1 MNRLLMA
8 CVVAVL
14 LSACAEHPPAVIENR
29 SVKRV
34 DVAPEVR
41 QSMPSEQPSPP
52 SERQSAPSEQQ
63 VLDTGLPQ
71 GPDYRVQQG
80 DTLYSVAFRLGMD
93 YRVLAQIN
101 EIDPPFTILVGEPL
115 RTVPPVLSPQPAP
128 DSAVSTPVTTPVTI
142 PVTTPVTTPVT
153 AVDTR
158 PKPVPKPTTAAVTPV
173 AEKKPV
179 TVTPAEPKFS
189 NAPVSRWLWPASG
202 TVSRGF
208 AGDRNKGLD
217 LVGQRGDPVVATA
230 DGVVVYAGSDV
241 TGYGALLIVKHNDT
255 YLSAYGHN
263 DALLVNEGAF
273 VSAGE
278 TIAKMGSTSAESVKL
293 HFEIRRNGIPIDPM
307 TVLPS
312 R

>member
-1 MNRLLMA
+1 MQRMNRWLVA
-8 CVVAVL
+8 CAMGVL

-41 QSMPSEQPSPP
+41 QSMPSERP
-52 SERQSAPSEQQ
+52 SAPSEQQ

-142 PVTTPVTTPVT
+142 PVTTPVT

-179 TVTPAEPKFS
+179 TVTPAEPKLS

-208 AGDRNKGLD
+208 SGDRNKGLD

-263 DALLVNEGAF
+263 DALLVAEGTF
-273 VSAGE
+273 VAAGE
-278 TIAKMGSTSAESVKL
+278 TIARMGSTSAESVKL
-293 HFEIRRNGIPIDPM
+293 HFEIRRNGVPIDPM

>member
-1 MNRLLMA
+1 MQRMNRFL
-8 CVVAVL
+8 VVPALGVL
-14 LSACAEHPPAVIENR
+14 WSACAEHPPAVIEDR
-29 SVKRV
+29 SVRRV

-41 QSMPSEQPSPP
+41 QAASTERQAMPSEP
-52 SERQSAPSEQQ
+52 AA
-63 VLDTGLPQ
+63 LDTGLPQ

-93 YRVLAQIN
+93 YRVLAQFN
-101 EIDPPFTILVGEPL
+101 EIEPPFTILVGELL
-115 RTVPPVLSPQPAP
+115 RTVPPVSPLKPSP
-128 DSAVSTPVTTPVTI
+128 GTAVSAPVTKPVTTPK
-142 PVTTPVTTPVT
+142 TT
-153 AVDTR
+153 VDTSR
-158 PKPVPKPTTAAVTPV
+158 TPVPKPTTAAVTPE

-179 TVTPAEPKFS
+179 TVSPAQPKLT
-189 NAPVSRWLWPASG
+189 NAPVSRWLWPATG
-202 TVSRGF
+202 TVSRQF

-230 DGVVVYAGSDV
+230 DGVVVYAGSGV

-263 DALLVNEGAF
+263 DELLVAEGKF
-273 VSAGE
+273 VAAGE
-278 TIAKMGSTSAESVKL
+278 TIARMGSTSAESVKL
-293 HFEIRRNGIPIDPM
+293 HFEIRRNGTPIDPM

>member
-1 MNRLLMA
+1 MQRMNRWL
-8 CVVAVL
+8 VAYAVGVL
-14 LSACAEHPPAVIENR
+14 LNACADHPPAVIENR

-41 QSMPSEQPSPP
+41 QSIP
-52 SERQSAPSEQQ
+52 SERQSAPSEQE
-63 VLDTGLPQ
+63 VVDTGLPQ

-93 YRVLAQIN
+93 YRTLAQFN

-115 RTVPPVLSPQPAP
+115 RTIPPVSLSQPSP
-128 DSAVSTPVTTPVTI
+128 DTAVSTPVTP
-142 PVTTPVTTPVT
+142 
-153 AVDTR
+153 VDTSR
-158 PKPVPKPTTAAVTPV
+158 KPVPKPTTAAVTPE

-179 TVTPAEPKFS
+179 TVSPATTKLT
-189 NAPVSRWLWPASG
+189 NAPVSRWLWPVTG
-202 TVSRGF
+202 TVSRRF

-230 DGVVVYAGSDV
+230 DGVVVYAGSGV

-263 DALLVNEGAF
+263 DALLVNEGTF
-273 VSAGE
+273 VAAGE
-278 TIAKMGSTSAESVKL
+278 TIAQMGSTSAESVKL
-293 HFEIRRNGIPIDPM
+293 HFEIRRNGVPIDPM
-307 TVLPS
+307 TLLPS

>member
-1 MNRLLMA
+1 MQRMNRWLVA
-8 CVVAVL
+8 CAVGVL
-14 LSACAEHPPAVIENR
+14 LNACADHPPAVIENR

-41 QSMPSEQPSPP
+41 QSIP
-52 SERQSAPSEQQ
+52 SERQSAPSEQE
-63 VLDTGLPQ
+63 VVDTGLPQ

-93 YRVLAQIN
+93 YRTLAQFN

-115 RTVPPVLSPQPAP
+115 RTIPPVSLSQPSP
-128 DSAVSTPVTTPVTI
+128 DTAVSTPVTP
-142 PVTTPVTTPVT
+142 
-153 AVDTR
+153 VDTSR
-158 PKPVPKPTTAAVTPV
+158 KPVPKPTTAAVTPE

-179 TVTPAEPKFS
+179 TVSPATTKLT
-189 NAPVSRWLWPASG
+189 NAPVSRWLWPVTG
-202 TVSRGF
+202 TVSRRF

-230 DGVVVYAGSDV
+230 DGVVVYAGSGV

-263 DALLVNEGAF
+263 DALLVNEGTF
-273 VSAGE
+273 VAAGE
-278 TIAKMGSTSAESVKL
+278 TIAQMGSTSAESVKL
-293 HFEIRRNGIPIDPM
+293 HFEIRRNGVPIDPM
-307 TVLPS
+307 TLLPS

>member
-1 MNRLLMA
+1 MQRVNRWL
-8 CVVAVL
+8 V
-14 LSACAEHPPAVIENR
+14 ACAVGGLLNACADHPPAVIENR

-41 QSMPSEQPSPP
+41 QSIP
-52 SERQSAPSEQQ
+52 SERQSAPSEQE
-63 VLDTGLPQ
+63 VVDTGLPQ

-93 YRVLAQIN
+93 YRTLAQFN

-115 RTVPPVLSPQPAP
+115 RTIPPVSLSQPSP
-128 DSAVSTPVTTPVTI
+128 DTAVSTPVTP
-142 PVTTPVTTPVT
+142 
-153 AVDTR
+153 VDTSR
-158 PKPVPKPTTAAVTPV
+158 KPVPKPTTAAVTPE

-179 TVTPAEPKFS
+179 TVSPATTKLT
-189 NAPVSRWLWPASG
+189 NAPVSRWLWPVTG
-202 TVSRGF
+202 TVSRRF

-230 DGVVVYAGSDV
+230 DGVVVYAGSGV

-263 DALLVNEGAF
+263 DALLVNEGTF
-273 VSAGE
+273 VAAGE
-278 TIAKMGSTSAESVKL
+278 TIAQMGSTSAESVKL
-293 HFEIRRNGIPIDPM
+293 HFEIRRNGVPIDPM
-307 TVLPS
+307 TLLPS

>member
-1 MNRLLMA
+1 MQRVNRWLVA
-8 CVVAVL
+8 CAVGVL
-14 LSACAEHPPAVIENR
+14 LNACADHPPAVIENR

-41 QSMPSEQPSPP
+41 QSIP
-52 SERQSAPSEQQ
+52 SERQSAPSEQE
-63 VLDTGLPQ
+63 VVDTGLPQ

-93 YRVLAQIN
+93 YRTLAQFN

-115 RTVPPVLSPQPAP
+115 RTIPPVSLSQPSP
-128 DSAVSTPVTTPVTI
+128 DTAVSTPVI
-142 PVTTPVTTPVT
+142 PV
-153 AVDTR
+153 DTSR
-158 PKPVPKPTTAAVTPV
+158 KPVPKPTTAAVTPE

-179 TVTPAEPKFS
+179 TVSPATTKLT
-189 NAPVSRWLWPASG
+189 NAPVSRWLWPVTG
-202 TVSRGF
+202 TVSRRF

-230 DGVVVYAGSDV
+230 DGIVVYAGSGV

-263 DALLVNEGAF
+263 DALLVNEGTF
-273 VSAGE
+273 VAAGE
-278 TIAKMGSTSAESVKL
+278 TIAQMGSTSAESVKL
-293 HFEIRRNGIPIDPM
+293 HFEIRRNGVPIDPM
-307 TVLPS
+307 TLLPS

>member
-1 MNRLLMA
+1 MNRPVVA
-8 CVVAVL
+8 CVVACVVAAL
-14 LSACAEHPPAVIENR
+14 LSACADHPPAVIENR

-41 QSMPSEQPSPP
+41 HSMSSEQPSSS
-52 SERQSAPSEQQ
+52 SERQSAPSEQE
-63 VLDTGLPQ
+63 VVADTGLPQ

-93 YRVLAQIN
+93 YRTLAQFN
-101 EIDPPFTILVGEPL
+101 DIDPPFTILVGEPL
-115 RTVPPVLSPQPAP
+115 RTVAPASPPQPAP
-128 DSAVSTPVTTPVTI
+128 DSVASTPLTTSVTTPVT
-142 PVTTPVTTPVT
+142 PP
-153 AVDTR
+153 DTR
-158 PKPVPKPTTAAVTPV
+158 PKPVPKATTAAVTPA

-179 TVTPAEPKFS
+179 TVTPAEPKLT

-202 TVSRGF
+202 TVSRRF

-273 VSAGE
+273 VAAGE
-278 TIAKMGSTSAESVKL
+278 TIARMGSTSAESVKL

-307 TVLPS
+307 TLLPS

>member
-1 MNRLLMA
+1 MQRMNRWLVA
-8 CVVAVL
+8 CAVGVL
-14 LSACAEHPPAVIENR
+14 LNACADHPPAVIENR

-41 QSMPSEQPSPP
+41 QSIP
-52 SERQSAPSEQQ
+52 SERQSAPSEQE
-63 VLDTGLPQ
+63 VVDTGLPQ

-93 YRVLAQIN
+93 YRTLAQFN

-115 RTVPPVLSPQPAP
+115 RTIPPVSLSQPSP
-128 DSAVSTPVTTPVTI
+128 DTAVSTPVI
-142 PVTTPVTTPVT
+142 PV
-153 AVDTR
+153 DTSR
-158 PKPVPKPTTAAVTPV
+158 KPVPKPTTAAVTPE

-179 TVTPAEPKFS
+179 TVSPATTKLT
-189 NAPVSRWLWPASG
+189 NAPVSRWLWPVTG
-202 TVSRGF
+202 TVSRRF

-230 DGVVVYAGSDV
+230 DGVVVYAGSGV

-263 DALLVNEGAF
+263 DALLVNEGTF
-273 VSAGE
+273 VAAGE
-278 TIAKMGSTSAESVKL
+278 TIAQMGSTSAESVKL
-293 HFEIRRNGIPIDPM
+293 HFEIRRNGVPIDPM
-307 TVLPS
+307 TLLPS

>member
-1 MNRLLMA
+1 MQRMNHCL
-8 CVVAVL
+8 VVPALGVL
-14 LSACAEHPPAVIENR
+14 LSACAEHPPAVIEDR
-29 SVKRV
+29 SVRRV

-41 QSMPSEQPSPP
+41 QAASN
-52 SERQSAPSEQQ
+52 ERQAMPNKQA

-93 YRVLAQIN
+93 YRTLARFN
-101 EIDPPFTILVGEPL
+101 EIEPPFTILVGELL
-115 RTVPPVLSPQPAP
+115 RTTPPVSLSQPQPKPSP
-128 DSAVSTPVTTPVTI
+128 DTAVSTPATK
-142 PVTTPVTTPVT
+142 PVTT
-153 AVDTR
+153 VDTPR
-158 PKPVPKPTTAAVTPV
+158 KPAPKPTTAAVTPK

-179 TVTPAEPKFS
+179 TVTPAPTKLT
-189 NAPVSRWLWPASG
+189 NAPVSRWLWPVTG
-202 TVSRGF
+202 TVSRRF

-230 DGVVVYAGSDV
+230 DGVVVYAGSGV

-273 VSAGE
+273 VAAGE
-278 TIAKMGSTSAESVKL
+278 TIAQMGSTSAESVKL
-293 HFEIRRNGIPIDPM
+293 HFEIRRNGVPIDPM
-307 TVLPS
+307 TLLPT

>member
-1 MNRLLMA
+1 MQRMNRWL
-8 CVVAVL
+8 VAYAVGVL
-14 LSACAEHPPAVIENR
+14 LNACADHPPAVIENR

-41 QSMPSEQPSPP
+41 QSIP
-52 SERQSAPSEQQ
+52 SERQSAPSEQE
-63 VLDTGLPQ
+63 VVDTGLPQ

-93 YRVLAQIN
+93 YRTLAQFN

-115 RTVPPVLSPQPAP
+115 RTTPPVSLSQPSP
-128 DSAVSTPVTTPVTI
+128 DTAVSTPVTP
-142 PVTTPVTTPVT
+142 
-153 AVDTR
+153 VDTSR
-158 PKPVPKPTTAAVTPV
+158 KPVPKPTTAAVTPE

-179 TVTPAEPKFS
+179 TVSPATTKLT
-189 NAPVSRWLWPASG
+189 NAPVSRWLWPVTG
-202 TVSRGF
+202 TVSRRF

-230 DGVVVYAGSDV
+230 DGIVVYAGSGV

-263 DALLVNEGAF
+263 DALLVNEGTF
-273 VSAGE
+273 VAAGE
-278 TIAKMGSTSAESVKL
+278 TIAQMGSTSAESVKL
-293 HFEIRRNGIPIDPM
+293 HFEIRRNGVPIDPM
-307 TVLPS
+307 ALLPS

>member
-1 MNRLLMA
+1 MQRVNRWLVA
-8 CVVAVL
+8 CAVGVL
-14 LSACAEHPPAVIENR
+14 LNACADHPPAVIENR

-41 QSMPSEQPSPP
+41 QSIP
-52 SERQSAPSEQQ
+52 SERQSAPSEQE
-63 VLDTGLPQ
+63 VVDTGLPQ

-93 YRVLAQIN
+93 YRTLAQFN

-115 RTVPPVLSPQPAP
+115 RTIPPVSLSQPSP
-128 DSAVSTPVTTPVTI
+128 DTAVSTPVTP
-142 PVTTPVTTPVT
+142 
-153 AVDTR
+153 VDTSR
-158 PKPVPKPTTAAVTPV
+158 KPVPKPTTAAVTPE

-179 TVTPAEPKFS
+179 TVSPATTKLT
-189 NAPVSRWLWPASG
+189 NAPVSRWLWPVTG
-202 TVSRGF
+202 TVSRRF

-230 DGVVVYAGSDV
+230 DGVVVYAGSGV

-263 DALLVNEGAF
+263 DALLVNEGNTVA
-273 VSAGE
+273 AGE
-278 TIAKMGSTSAESVKL
+278 TIAQMGSTSAESVKL
-293 HFEIRRNGIPIDPM
+293 HFEIRRNGVPIDPM
-307 TVLPS
+307 TLLPS

>member
-1 MNRLLMA
+1 MNRPVVA
-8 CVVAVL
+8 CVVACVVAAL
-14 LSACAEHPPAVIENR
+14 LSACADHPPAVIENR

-41 QSMPSEQPSPP
+41 HSMPSEQPSSS
-52 SERQSAPSEQQ
+52 SERQSAPSEQE
-63 VLDTGLPQ
+63 VVADTGLPQ

-93 YRVLAQIN
+93 YRTLAQFN
-101 EIDPPFTILVGEPL
+101 DIDPPFTILVGESL
-115 RTVPPVLSPQPAP
+115 RTVAPASPPQPAP
-128 DSAVSTPVTTPVTI
+128 DSVASTPLTTSVTTPVT
-142 PVTTPVTTPVT
+142 PP
-153 AVDTR
+153 DTR
-158 PKPVPKPTTAAVTPV
+158 PKPVPKPTTAAVTPA

-179 TVTPAEPKFS
+179 TVTPAEPKLT

-202 TVSRGF
+202 TVSRRF

-273 VSAGE
+273 VAAGE
-278 TIAKMGSTSAESVKL
+278 TIARMGSTSAESVKL

-307 TVLPS
+307 TLLPS

>member
-1 MNRLLMA
+1 MNRPLVA
-8 CVVAVL
+8 CAVAIL
-14 LSACAEHPPAVIENR
+14 LSACADHPPTVIENR

-41 QSMPSEQPSPP
+41 QSMPSEKPS
-52 SERQSAPSEQQ
+52 SSSGRQSAASEQ
-63 VLDTGLPQ
+63 VVADTGLPQ

-93 YRVLAQIN
+93 YRTLAQLN

-115 RTVPPVLSPQPAP
+115 RTVAPASSPQPAP
-128 DSAVSTPVTTPVTI
+128 DSAVSTPVTTPVTS
-142 PVTTPVTTPVT
+142 
-153 AVDTR
+153 VDMR
-158 PKPVPKPTTAAVTPV
+158 PKPVPKPTTAAVTPE
-173 AEKKPV
+173 AEEKLV
-179 TVTPAEPKFS
+179 TLTPAEPKLT
-189 NAPVSRWLWPASG
+189 NAPVSRWLWPSSG
-202 TVSRGF
+202 TVSRRF

-263 DALLVNEGAF
+263 DVLLVNEGAF
-273 VSAGE
+273 VAAGE
-278 TIAKMGSTSAESVKL
+278 TIARMGSTSAESVKL

>member
-1 MNRLLMA
+1 MQRMNHFL
-8 CVVAVL
+8 VVPALGVL
-14 LSACAEHPPAVIENR
+14 LSACAEHPPAVIEDR
-29 SVKRV
+29 SVRRV

-41 QSMPSEQPSPP
+41 QAASN
-52 SERQSAPSEQQ
+52 ERQVMPNKQAA
-63 VLDTGLPQ
+63 LDTGLPQ

-93 YRVLAQIN
+93 YRTLARFN
-101 EIDPPFTILVGEPL
+101 EIEPPFTILVGELL
-115 RTVPPVLSPQPAP
+115 RTTPPVSLSQPQPQPSP
-128 DSAVSTPVTTPVTI
+128 DTAVSTPVTKPI
-142 PVTTPVTTPVT
+142 T
-153 AVDTR
+153 AVDTSR
-158 PKPVPKPTTAAVTPV
+158 KPVPKPTTSAVTPK

-179 TVTPAEPKFS
+179 TVTPAATKLT
-189 NAPVSRWLWPASG
+189 NTPVSRWLWPATGS
-202 TVSRGF
+202 VSRRF

-230 DGVVVYAGSDV
+230 DGVVVYAGSGV

-273 VSAGE
+273 VAAGE
-278 TIAKMGSTSAESVKL
+278 TIAQMGSTSAESVKL
-293 HFEIRRNGIPIDPM
+293 HFEIRRNGVPIDPM
-307 TVLPS
+307 TLLPS

>member
-1 MNRLLMA
+1 MQRMNRPLVA
-8 CVVAVL
+8 CAMAVL
-14 LSACAEHPPAVIENR
+14 LGACAGHPPATIENR

-41 QSMPSEQPSPP
+41 QSMPNEQPS
-52 SERQSAPSEQQ
+52 SSSGRQSAPSEKEM
-63 VLDTGLPQ
+63 VDTGLAQ

-93 YRVLAQIN
+93 YRTLAQFN
-101 EIDPPFTILVGEPL
+101 EIDPPFTIVVGEPL
-115 RTVPPVLSPQPAP
+115 RTVAPASPPQPAP
-128 DSAVSTPVTTPVTI
+128 DSAVSTPATTPVT
-142 PVTTPVTTPVT
+142 PVN
-153 AVDTR
+153 TR
-158 PKPVPKPTTAAVTPV
+158 PKPVPKPTIAAVTPV
-173 AEKKPV
+173 SEKKPV
-179 TVTPAEPKFS
+179 NVIPAEPQLT
-189 NAPVSRWLWPASG
+189 NAPVSRWLWPVSG
-202 TVSRGF
+202 AVSRQF

-273 VSAGE
+273 VTAGE
-278 TIAKMGSTSAESVKL
+278 TIARMGSTSAESVKL
-293 HFEIRRNGIPIDPM
+293 HFEIRRKGIPIDPM
-307 TVLPS
+307 TVLPK

>member
-1 MNRLLMA
+1 MQRMNRWLVA
-8 CVVAVL
+8 CAVGVL
-14 LSACAEHPPAVIENR
+14 LNACADHPPAVIENR

-41 QSMPSEQPSPP
+41 QSIP
-52 SERQSAPSEQQ
+52 SERQSAPSEQE
-63 VLDTGLPQ
+63 VVDTGLPQ

-93 YRVLAQIN
+93 YRTLAQFN

-115 RTVPPVLSPQPAP
+115 RTIPPVSLSQPSP
-128 DSAVSTPVTTPVTI
+128 DTAVSTPVI
-142 PVTTPVTTPVT
+142 PV
-153 AVDTR
+153 DTSR
-158 PKPVPKPTTAAVTPV
+158 KPVPKPTTAAVTPE

-179 TVTPAEPKFS
+179 TVSPATTKLT
-189 NAPVSRWLWPASG
+189 NAPVSRWLWPVTG
-202 TVSRGF
+202 TVSRRF

-230 DGVVVYAGSDV
+230 DGIVVYAGSGV

-263 DALLVNEGAF
+263 DALLVNEGTF
-273 VSAGE
+273 VAAGE
-278 TIAKMGSTSAESVKL
+278 TIAQMGSTSAESVKL
-293 HFEIRRNGIPIDPM
+293 HFEIRRNGVPIDPM
-307 TVLPS
+307 TLLPS